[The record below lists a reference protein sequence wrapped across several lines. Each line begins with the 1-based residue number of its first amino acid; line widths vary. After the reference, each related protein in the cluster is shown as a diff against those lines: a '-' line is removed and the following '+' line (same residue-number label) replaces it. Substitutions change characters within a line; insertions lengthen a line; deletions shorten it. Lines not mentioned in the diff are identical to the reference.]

1 VLTET
6 ELNALAAKLMKAE
19 LLGNE
24 EQVREFFLHS
34 RDSLLSNIFSILTHE
49 KMKIPEIFRHFF
61 NFFHF

>member
-24 EQVREFFLHS
+24 EQVPELP
-34 RDSLLSNIFSILTHE
+34 IIYILASV
-49 KMKIPEIFRHFF
+49 PDP
-61 NFFHF
+61 